1 MTQSVDQIQK
11 SSQLPTWWKQAVFYQ
26 VYPRSFKNTNGSGV
40 GDING
45 IIEKLDYLKQL
56 GIDAIWINPHYD
68 SPNTD
73 NGYDIRNYE
82 KIMEE
87 YGTMEDFDRLISEM
101 QKRNMRLMVDVVIN
115 HSSDQHEW
123 FVQSRSSKDNPYR
136 DYYFWRDEPNNYP
149 SFFGGSAWTKDD
161 TTGQYYL
168 HYFAKEQ
175 PDLNWDNPKVRE
187 ELYNMLRFWLDKGVS
202 GFRLDTV
209 ATFSKIS
216 NFPEFTPEQ
225 VLNFDEEYTKG
236 PHLHQYIREINEK
249 VFSEYDVVTA
259 GEIFGVP
266 TEESIK
272 FTDHRR
278 KELNMAFT
286 FDLVRLDVDHA
297 EKWRRNDWTLPHFRK
312 IIHDL
317 HQTAGEHGWNAFFL
331 DNHDNPRVVSHF
343 GDDRPEWRVASAK
356 ALGTVILTQPATPF
370 IYQGTEL
377 GMTNYPF
384 QTIED
389 FDDIGVTGFWKDLV
403 ETGKVPADKFLEASK
418 YTSRDN
424 ARTPFQWD
432 DTENAGFTTGT
443 PWLKVNPNYKEINAA
458 RQVNDPDSVF
468 SYYKSLIQLRHEIP
482 TLTYGSYHDL
492 DLNHDSVYAY
502 TRIDG
507 DYKYLVVVN
516 FKDSEIDYPLPED
529 LSIAST
535 VIESSA
541 KNPVQDNAT
550 SLQLAP
556 WQSGIYRLN

>member
-1 MTQSVDQIQK
+1 MTQIQK

-45 IIEKLDYLKQL
+45 IIEKLDYLKNL

-68 SPNTD
+68 SPNKD
-73 NGYDIRNYE
+73 NGYDIRHYE

-87 YGTMEDFDRLISEM
+87 YGTMEDFDRLIAEM
-101 QKRNMRLMVDVVIN
+101 QKRSMRLMVDVVIN

-187 ELYNMLRFWLDKGVS
+187 DLYEMLRFWLNKGVS

-209 ATFSKIS
+209 ATFSKIP
-216 NFPEFTPEQ
+216 NFPEFTHEQ

-236 PHLHQYIREINEK
+236 PHLHEYIREINEK

-297 EKWRRNDWTLPHFRK
+297 EKWRRKDWTLPHFRK

-317 HQTAGEHGWNAFFL
+317 HQTAGKHGWNAFFL

-356 ALGTVILTQPATPF
+356 ALATVILTQPATPF

-384 QTIED
+384 ETIED
-389 FDDIGVTGFWKDLV
+389 FDDIGVTGFWDDLV
-403 ETGKVPADKFLEASK
+403 KTGKVPADEFLKASK

-458 RQVNDPDSVF
+458 RQINDPDSVF

-492 DLNHDSVYAY
+492 DLSHNTVYAY

-507 DYKYLVVVN
+507 DYKYLILVN
-516 FKDSEIDYPLPED
+516 FSEHDVHYSLPD
-529 LSIAST
+529 HLSITST

-541 KNPVQDNAT
+541 KSPIQEHAT
-550 SLQLAP
+550 KVQLAP
-556 WQSGIYRLN
+556 WQSGIYRLS